1 VPFLDLK
8 AAMCTLAVFLGLVA
22 GTLVA
27 DLRAHRNHKSITL
40 PDAMAWSMIYIG
52 AALVFAVYLALN
64 EGIGDMTLFLTGY
77 GLEKALSVDNLMVF
91 GSVFAYF
98 GVKPDYHHRILH
110 FGVLGA
116 MVSRLLFVTI
126 GVGALALIGRP
137 MEIVF
142 AAFVAWSALKLA
154 QGGEEGGEVDHSSRW
169 YIRGVKTWLPVTSQ
183 CDGHRFFSLRRA
195 TPLFLCLIA
204 IEVTDIM
211 FSFDSVPTV
220 IAVTKSPMLIYSA
233 MVFAILGLRS
243 LYFVLEA
250 LKQYLTHLNL
260 AVIGILA
267 FVAFKLAIHGIGGL
281 DISPAVTAGVV
292 FGMLGIAAL
301 TSWKVRGFP
310 RNLP

>member
-1 VPFLDLK
+1 
-8 AAMCTLAVFLGLVA
+8 MCTLAVFLGIVG

-52 AALVFAVYLALN
+52 AAMVFAVYLWTSQ
-64 EGIGDMTLFLTGY
+64 GVGDMTLFLTGY

-91 GSVFAYF
+91 GAVFAYF
-98 GVKPDYHHRILH
+98 GVKPEYHHRILH

-116 MVSRLLFVTI
+116 MVFRLLFVTI
-126 GVGALALIGRP
+126 GVAALALIGRP

-142 AAFVAWSALKLA
+142 GAFVAWSALKLW
-154 QGGEEGGEVDHSSRW
+154 QGDEEAGEVDHASRW
-169 YIRGVKTWLPVTSQ
+169 YIRFTKTWLPVTSQ
-183 CDGHRFFSLRRA
+183 TDGHRFFSLKRA

-204 IEVTDIM
+204 IEITDVM

-220 IAVTKSPMLIYSA
+220 IAVTKSPILIYSA

-260 AVIGILA
+260 AVIGILF
-267 FVAFKLAIHGIGGL
+267 FVAFKLFIHGAAGLEIGPG
-281 DISPAVTAGVV
+281 VTAGVV
-292 FGMLGIAAL
+292 FGLLSVAAL
-301 TSWKVRGFP
+301 ASWKVRGFP